1 MATPTPTVE
10 IGFIGPAFDNAFT
23 LDDALRGK
31 LDSTTYRL
39 EGAEVMADLTSRC
52 VSFTTRRG
60 RNDWTQPF
68 SPGVATLLFRNIDG
82 ALDPLNTSSA
92 YYPGITTGRTVTI
105 KCNGHLIYSGL
116 VEDINLGYDTSGD
129 AWVTVVAEDQ
139 SSELGLRSLTS
150 GTSFSEQTSGPR
162 VSAVL
167 ANGNINYAGAT
178 SIDAGTGA
186 LAAETLSADVNAV
199 QYLQKVTNSEQGY
212 LYVSRSG
219 VKTFENRYGPISSPS
234 AVTFSDD
241 GSDVPYQEIN
251 RNLVSAELFNRLTAN
266 RTGAAAVTSN
276 DTGSQD
282 SYGIRLLP
290 VGEVLVLD
298 DATVTNLLNFLMVQ
312 TASTEVR
319 INSLTA
325 VLDTQA
331 SSTQNTV
338 AQLELAD
345 SVTVEFTPPGVA
357 QQSTNGTLQQIGHA
371 FTVGETWR
379 VTLGMTPRDT
389 TSYFI
394 LDDASLGRLD
404 HNSLGF

>member
-23 LDDALRGK
+23 LDDPVKGK
-31 LDSTTYRL
+31 LDSTDFVLSGTEIL
-39 EGAEVMADLTSRC
+39 ADLTSRC

-68 SPGVATLLFRNIDG
+68 SPGVAHLLFRNTDG
-82 ALDPLNTSSA
+82 ALDPLNTSSV
-92 YYPGITTGRTVTI
+92 YYPGITVGRTVTI

-150 GTSFSEQTSGPR
+150 GTSFSQQTSGPR

-167 ANGNINYAGAT
+167 ANTNIDYAGAT
-178 SIDAGTGA
+178 SIDAGNSTV
-186 LAAETLSADVNAV
+186 AAETLSADINVV
-199 QYLQKVTNSEQGY
+199 QYLQRVTNSEQGY
-212 LYVSRSG
+212 LYVSRTG
-219 VKTFENRYGPISSPS
+219 VMTFENRYGPISSAS
-234 AVTFSDD
+234 TVTFSDD
-241 GSDVPYQEIN
+241 GSDVPYQQIG

-266 RTGAAAVTSN
+266 RTGAAAVTAN
-276 DTGSQD
+276 ETASQD

-298 DATVTNLLNFLMVQ
+298 DATVTDILGFLMVQ

-325 VLDTQA
+325 VLDTQ
-331 SSTQNTV
+331 SSGTQNTI

-345 SVTVEFTPPGVA
+345 AVTVEFTPPGVA
-357 QQSTNGTLQQIGHA
+357 QQTTNGTLQQIGHA

-379 VTLGMTPRDT
+379 ITLGMTPRDT
-389 TSYFI
+389 TSYLT
-394 LDDASLGRLD
+394 LDDTTLGRLD
-404 HNSLGF
+404 FNSLGF

>member
-10 IGFIGPAFDNAFT
+10 IGFIGPAFDNSFT
-23 LDDALRGK
+23 LDDAVKGK
-31 LDSTTYRL
+31 LDDPAYVLGGS
-39 EGAEVMADLTSRC
+39 EVMADLTDRC

-60 RNDWTQPF
+60 RDDWTMPF
-68 SPGVATLLFRNIDG
+68 SPGKARLLFRNTDG
-82 ALDPLNTSSA
+82 ALDPLNSSSI

-116 VEDINLGYDTSGD
+116 VEDINLGYDTAGD

-150 GTSFSEQTSGPR
+150 GTSFSQQTSGPR

-167 ANGNINYAGAT
+167 ANANIDYAGAT
-178 SIDAGTGA
+178 SINAGDSTV
-186 LAAETLSADVNAV
+186 AAETLSGDVNAV

-219 VKTFENRYGPISSPS
+219 VMTFENRYGPLTSAS

-241 GSDVPYQEIN
+241 GSDVPYQEIG
-251 RNLVSAELFNRLTAN
+251 RTLVSAELFNRLTAN
-266 RTGAAAVTSN
+266 RTGAAAVTAN
-276 DTGSQD
+276 ETNSQD

-298 DATVTNLLNFLMVQ
+298 DATVSNILDFLMVQ

-331 SSTQNTV
+331 SGTQNTI

-345 SVTVEFTPPGVA
+345 AVTVEFTPPGVS
-357 QQSTNGTLQQIGHA
+357 QQSTVGTLQQIGHVY
-371 FTVGETWR
+371 TVGETWR

-389 TSYFI
+389 TSYLI
-394 LDDASLGRLD
+394 LDDATLGRLD
-404 HNSLGF
+404 YNSLGF